1 MSTVDDIID
10 LREAAEIAGRSE
22 EAMRKACQRGTLP
35 AKRVGGAVHRSTW
48 VTTRQELA
56 EYIAWSRART
66 HFLPRHPDGKL
77 AKSRRTI

>member
-1 MSTVDDIID
+1 VSYIDEVID
-10 LREAAEIAGRSE
+10 LREAAEIAGRTE

-66 HFLPRHPDGKL
+66 HFLPRYPDGKI
-77 AKSRRTI
+77 AKSRRRV